1 MAFNQLQIIANGNY
15 LDTYDNW
22 DIALTYQIQDIVDI
36 TKKTTSFSKT
46 ILIPGTKTNNEFFQN
61 IFDVNIDLAVTSY
74 NPKISVPAQIRI
86 GDQLVFEG
94 NLELLQIIQNQ
105 KLVEYEIIIT
115 GILKNV
121 LYNFGDYYLTQ
132 LNLEEYN
139 HTRNIESI
147 SGSWIYNI
155 YKNGNL
161 IDATGL
167 GEGYVYPHIVNG
179 NSQDVAS
186 KFYVYD
192 QYPAVYAKTVIDKMF
207 EFAGY
212 TYTSN
217 FFNSDYFKKLVIPFT
232 NDKLQ
237 DTPENVSGKTVAV
250 TVNTTLAEPSSRF
263 NGQTL
268 QAYENGAGV
277 TGYRQFMPVMNWDSW
292 FQYNSSQ
299 GYYIPFDLE
308 TGTLGTT
315 NQIILQD
322 PNGQWSS
329 SGAQTAWTCQ
339 ESGYYEIDFR
349 FQYILK
355 FIHKKGKNISHN
367 SGSFG
372 YTASLFKRLPNG
384 NYTTLVNVP
393 NSNTTGSITPSGGVH
408 TSPWYD
414 TNNPINLNM
423 YVPNVYM
430 NAGEQIQVSIVL
442 QYPSNISWAGVGND
456 GNIFMT
462 AVVSN
467 TVGTDLNYLKINP
480 STNIISNPNIEMPM
494 SQILPSLK
502 MKDFFLSLVK
512 MFNLVV
518 TDNPNIP
525 GNVIVEPR
533 DDYYASRRKVKDWT
547 YKLDRSSDIIQI
559 PMSELD
565 VRGYNFEYDTDDDF
579 YNKQYTEETKRNY
592 GDYEVEFLNE
602 FSNEVKEVKISFA
615 PTPDTDNF
623 ISTRVAPF
631 FIDFDG
637 DNVMKPRKV
646 KPRIL
651 FYDGLK
657 SGTQYT
663 LQNSPTTLTGVTY
676 STYPYVGMWDDITNP
691 QFDLAFGDVEK
702 VYYETPN
709 FPTQNLV
716 ELFYKNTLTD
726 IQDVNAK
733 LLKGYFELTVADIQ
747 DFDYRDIIFIDNA
760 YYRVNKI
767 SDYNPVKTDRLTLV
781 ELYKISNVDYFTP
794 ETVSIPNSNNECPS
808 DVVAKNV
815 KYQGWIYVSQSGQ
828 ILGED
833 CCKQIGGIWTGGFC
847 KALVGSVGWGTG
859 YGNDTSTSATGG
871 GIGSGIGSTKPLI
884 STGGYIKVPIKEE
897 RPLSLI
903 KDQTINNGIGVQTQ
917 GFNNYIGMG
926 SKNGIVLGSN
936 NSVTPGLENVL
947 VVGSGIT
954 PSQSNSIVVGDLL
967 ITTDGLSWFNVYITD
982 AGEDTVMNDSK
993 TNLIDVL
1000 DGGFNSVRNQG
1011 GDSKYRPIIDGTEPQ
1026 TQSNVF

>member
-22 DIALTYQIQDIVDI
+22 DVALTYQIQDIVDI

-61 IFDVNIDLAVTSY
+61 IFDVNVDLAVTSY

-94 NLELLQIIQNQ
+94 NLQLLQIIQNQ

-115 GILKNV
+115 GVLKNV

-132 LNLEEYN
+132 LNLDEYD

-147 SGSWIYNI
+147 SGSWVYNI
-155 YKNGNL
+155 YKNGSL
-161 IDATGL
+161 FDATGL

-217 FFNSDYFKKLVIPFT
+217 FFNSDYFKKLVIPFV

-250 TVNTTLAEPSSRF
+250 TVNTTLPEPSSRF

-268 QAYENGAGV
+268 QAYENSAGV
-277 TGYRQFMPVMNWDSW
+277 TGYRQFMPVMNNSSW
-292 FQYNSSQ
+292 NQYNSAQ

-308 TGTLGTT
+308 TGTIGNIT
-315 NQIILQD
+315 LQD
-322 PNGQWSS
+322 PNNQWSS
-329 SGAQTAWTCQ
+329 SGSQTAWVCQ
-339 ESGYYEIDFR
+339 ESGYYEIDFK
-349 FQYILK
+349 FQFILK
-355 FIHKKGKNISHN
+355 FIHKNGNNISHN
-367 SGSFG
+367 SGSLG
-372 YTASLFKRLPNG
+372 YGASLFKTDAAG
-384 NYTTLVNVP
+384 NVTSLVNVP
-393 NSNTTGSITPSGGVH
+393 TNSQGTITPSGGIH
-408 TSPWYD
+408 ASPWYD
-414 TNNPINLNM
+414 TANPINLNM

-430 NAGEQIQVSIVL
+430 NAGEKIQISIRL
-442 QYPSNISWAGVGND
+442 QFPTSVTWAGFNNDDKIYMVG
-456 GNIFMT
+456 
-462 AVVSN
+462 VVSN
-467 TVGTDLNYLKINP
+467 TVGSNVNYLKINP
-480 STNIISNPNIEMPM
+480 STNIITNPNIVMPM
-494 SQILPSLK
+494 SQILPAMK

-512 MFNLVV
+512 MFNLIV
-518 TDNPNIP
+518 TDNPNKT
-525 GNVIVEPR
+525 GDVIVEPR
-533 DDYYASRRKVKDWT
+533 DDFYASKRKVKDWT

-565 VRGYNFEYDTDDDF
+565 VRGYDFAYDTDDDF
-579 YNKQYTEETKRNY
+579 YNKQYTEETKRY
-592 GDYEVEFLNE
+592 YADYQVDFLNE
-602 FSNEVKEVKISFA
+602 FSNDVKEVKINFA

-631 FIDFDG
+631 FIDLDG

-663 LQNSPTTLTGVTY
+663 LQNSPTSLTGVTY
-676 STYPYVGMWDDITNP
+676 NTYPYVGMWDDISNP
-691 QFDLAFGDVEK
+691 QFDLAFGSPEK
-702 VYYETPN
+702 VYYEVTN
-709 FPTQNLV
+709 YPTQTLV

-726 IQDVNAK
+726 VQDVNAK
-733 LLKGYFELTVADIQ
+733 LLKGYFELSVADIQ

-781 ELYKISNVDYFTP
+781 ELYKISNMDYYTP
-794 ETVSIPNSNNECPS
+794 ETISVAFSNNECPS

-828 ILGED
+828 VLGED
-833 CCKQIGGIWTGGFC
+833 CCKQLGGIWTGGFC
-847 KALVGSVGWGTG
+847 KAIVGNVGWGTG
-859 YGNDTSTSATGG
+859 YGNDTATGVVG
-871 GIGSGIGSTKPLI
+871 PGVTSGVGSTKPLI
-884 STGGYIKVPIKEE
+884 STGGFLKVPIKEE

-903 KDQTINNGIGVQTQ
+903 KDQTINNGIGVQSQ
-917 GFNNYIGMG
+917 GFNNYVGIG

-936 NSVTPGLENVL
+936 NSIVPGLENVL

-954 PSQSNSIVVGDLL
+954 PTQSNSIVVGDLL
-967 ITTDGLSWFNVYITD
+967 ITTDGLQWFNVYITD
-982 AGEDTVMNDSK
+982 AGENTVMNDSK
-993 TNLIDVL
+993 TNLIDIL
-1000 DGGFNSVRNQG
+1000 DGGYNSVRNQG
-1011 GDSKYRPIIDGTEPQ
+1011 GDSKLRPIIDGSEPQ
-1026 TQSNVF
+1026 ITSNVF